1 MSGRRARFCSS
12 PSPTARGLS
21 QNVGLCRGAHDFVT
35 LFWLC
40 RRSNR
45 FSRFLHGTMGM
56 GIARPNSPFFF
67 LLLSGLKGFLS
78 QTFNSI
84 GQNACTVA
92 AYLMST
98 CNMGCEC
105 SSPCVQEE
113 KWRLISCM
121 YVAWTIDPLQ
131 QGYHY
136 SGPRGI
142 DDGNLCLCNTV
153 VYSLLSAC
161 DACQSETW
169 ITYIFIV
176 SFSSPAPL

>member
-1 MSGRRARFCSS
+1 
-12 PSPTARGLS
+12 
-21 QNVGLCRGAHDFVT
+21 
-35 LFWLC
+35 
-40 RRSNR
+40 
-45 FSRFLHGTMGM
+45 MG
-56 GIARPNSPFFF
+56 S
-67 LLLSGLKGFLS
+67 
-78 QTFNSI
+78 
-84 GQNACTVA
+84 
-92 AYLMST
+92 
-98 CNMGCEC
+98 EC

-121 YVAWTIDPLQ
+121 YVAWTINPLQ

-136 SGPRGI
+136 SGPSGI

-176 SFSSPAPL
+176 SFSSPAPLCICHQVVRIYVQLHKDTTSLEVSFPLRPRIYRIALTGNWPIASLTRSLQEHIYLRGLSSTLPFVVIMFSSFLTHTNSTT

>member
-1 MSGRRARFCSS
+1 MLAF
-12 PSPTARGLS
+12 
-21 QNVGLCRGAHDFVT
+21 VVT
-35 LFWLC
+35 LTILLL
-40 RRSNR
+40 
-45 FSRFLHGTMGM
+45 FSGSAVAQIGAPGCFTAPWGWVWPSL
-56 GIARPNSPFFF
+56 ILLFFF
-67 LLLSGLKGFLS
+67 AFVRAERLLS
-78 QTFNSI
+78 QTFNSLN
-84 GQNACTVA
+84 QNACTVA
-92 AYLMST
+92 AYLLST

-121 YVAWTIDPLQ
+121 YVAWTINPLQ

-136 SGPRGI
+136 SGPSGI

-169 ITYIFIV
+169 ITYVFIV
-176 SFSSPAPL
+176 SFSSHARYASAIRWSEYSFNCTQTLPPSR